1 MSHLTI
7 LPIEIKTIQRFIRLW
22 CINLNRLEPVLYGG
36 DKITY
41 KCINVF
47 LDKKRSENDCNNKK
61 RENII
66 GCIINKII
74 PTNYYKYSK
83 RWCNLQNQIDLFIKQ
98 LCEQRNITCSNNNVC
113 IHKAGRGNHYDFT
126 LIINNIEEFMVEFKF
141 NVSCVNDTP
150 QFVSPMKPSKY
161 LDSSYEA
168 YYYDNYFIPLNN
180 KFNMQLPSKE
190 EYLKYIHS
198 PNPLCLKCHQDKYY
212 NGCKN
217 SSKYTAK
224 EDDINFYNSS
234 LKASSDSI
242 ASFISR
248 YGVKQDKLTE
258 YLLETQKNKF
268 YMLYKD
274 GNLHLETINQDD
286 YIITEVTN
294 DIKRKN
300 RYIAT
305 TKSGKIMNI
314 LLRWKNGNGIA
325 FPAFQIS

>member
-113 IHKAGRGNHYDFT
+113 IHKAGRGNHYDFK

-168 YYYDNYFIPLNN
+168 YYYDNATV
-180 KFNMQLPSKE
+180 S
-190 EYLKYIHS
+190 
-198 PNPLCLKCHQDKYY
+198 D
-212 NGCKN
+212 G
-217 SSKYTAK
+217 SSR
-224 EDDINFYNSS
+224 N
-234 LKASSDSI
+234 
-242 ASFISR
+242 
-248 YGVKQDKLTE
+248 V
-258 YLLETQKNKF
+258 
-268 YMLYKD
+268 
-274 GNLHLETINQDD
+274 D
-286 YIITEVTN
+286 Y
-294 DIKRKN
+294 
-300 RYIAT
+300 
-305 TKSGKIMNI
+305 
-314 LLRWKNGNGIA
+314 
-325 FPAFQIS
+325 